1 MCCFDFRWIIENPST
16 LCNSIAAKM
25 EQSLASVMKNIND
38 ALRLDHD
45 SHEKVSFV
53 CFFWF
58 YCKNISLAVFS
69 DFYFLYFLCNNFVHN
84 KSNWHLLGD

>member
-1 MCCFDFRWIIENPST
+1 
-16 LCNSIAAKM
+16 M

-69 DFYFLYFLCNNFVHN
+69 DFYFFILSL
-84 KSNWHLLGD
+84 